1 MRTADAAARYDG
13 VAPVYDGTI
22 APLLEGV
29 LRLRR
34 YRERTIDLLGE
45 LRGRTVLDVGC
56 GTGPNFPLL
65 AERVGP
71 AGRVIGLDCSAG
83 MLSMAA
89 RRIERHGWRNFELIR
104 DDAVTLTRV
113 EGPVDAVVS
122 VWCYGYVDDLEA
134 ALTRAVDLL
143 APGGRL
149 ALMTFA
155 RSKADRGPLRA
166 LHPALCAAARITRLG
181 TEREV
186 DDAALERRWARGR
199 EVLAQ
204 RLGPLHEERHFHGL
218 GLILAS
224 RGPDA

>member
-1 MRTADAAARYDG
+1 
-13 VAPVYDGTI
+13 
-22 APLLEGV
+22 LLEGV

-134 ALTRAVDLL
+134 PLTRAVDLL
-143 APGGRL
+143 AP
-149 ALMTFA
+149 
-155 RSKADRGPLRA
+155 
-166 LHPALCAAARITRLG
+166 
-181 TEREV
+181 
-186 DDAALERRWARGR
+186 
-199 EVLAQ
+199 
-204 RLGPLHEERHFHGL
+204 
-218 GLILAS
+218 
-224 RGPDA
+224 